1 MNDTNIEETRLELER
16 ERLVLEQRRAERE
29 GSLLNRHFSAI
40 ITAMVSVATVI
51 VTVTVSLAQIEV
63 AKIHKSREF
72 EVQQRE
78 SERQWKIEAAR
89 FIASHKSAIF
99 SDDSQERKMM
109 QHVIKVAFP
118 EEIGKGLLSE
128 VVLFEN
134 SRIIKNWLT
143 PNGVRNR
150 ERWNLLGNW
159 LVGKGINLN
168 VASFMYAKGLST
180 ERELAVKELN
190 MVESNY

>member
-78 SERQWKIEAAR
+78 SERGRRLPRTQQRHRRSHREHVGGTLR
-89 FIASHKSAIF
+89 QRDEPRHGAS
-99 SDDSQERKMM
+99 
-109 QHVIKVAFP
+109 
-118 EEIGKGLLSE
+118 
-128 VVLFEN
+128 
-134 SRIIKNWLT
+134 
-143 PNGVRNR
+143 
-150 ERWNLLGNW
+150 
-159 LVGKGINLN
+159 
-168 VASFMYAKGLST
+168 
-180 ERELAVKELN
+180 
-190 MVESNY
+190 